1 MSDKAYMVASVS
13 GKYMFQ
19 VSKIYRTEKG
29 VMNAYK
35 KAMEETRDENLRVL
49 KAQWVDADFNQYIN
63 YKNLIENE
71 REANAEK

>member
-13 GKYMFQ
+13 GRYMFQ

-35 KAMEETRDENLRVL
+35 KAIEETRDENLRVL
-49 KAQWVDADFNQYIN
+49 KAQWVDADFNQYTQ

-71 REANAEK
+71 RDSNVKK